1 MTGKIRF
8 SLDGMASLVTDVRD
22 ALINCT
28 LPPMGAYGFVT
39 AAAR

>member
-8 SLDGMASLVTDVRD
+8 SLDRMASLVADVRD

-28 LPPMGAYGFVT
+28 QPLTGAYGFVP